1 MGVAPAAEM
10 YLVLASLL
18 ILLSLALL
26 ERAFLHRRRQRIPI
40 CIHVNGTRGKS
51 TVTRL
56 IAAGLRAGGYRV
68 VAKTTGTEPRI
79 ILEDG
84 SEVTVKRR
92 GRATIREQ
100 MRVVS
105 LAARRNVDAVVLECM
120 AVHPELQ
127 WVAEH
132 RIVQSTIGVI
142 TNVREDHMEVF
153 AAGTDAAAKALSH
166 TIPTRGVLITT
177 ESRYSELFQERAR
190 RQGTRVIRVS
200 AGPDVDA
207 VVPPDPHAFAENYAI
222 SLALCEELGVDRGT
236 ALRGMLSMREDVGAL
251 RVHASALNGSPVTF
265 VNAFSVNDTD
275 SLAIVWKE
283 LVTNPLVKPPIVV
296 ILNGREDRPL
306 RSQAFG
312 RAVVQ
317 HVRPDRILLVGRAW
331 RFVQREAMRSGYP
344 VERISHLSD
353 LSDET
358 LQSSLERHV
367 QAGSTI
373 VGLGNYYGWGM
384 KIAALFSERA
394 RHVC

>member
-1 MGVAPAAEM
+1 M
-10 YLVLASLL
+10 
-18 ILLSLALL
+18 
-26 ERAFLHRRRQRIPI
+26 
-40 CIHVNGTRGKS
+40 
-51 TVTRL
+51 TRL

-100 MRVVS
+100 MRAVS

-153 AAGTDAAAKALSH
+153 ASGTDAAAKALSH

-177 ESRYSELFQERAR
+177 ESRYSEFFQERAG

>member
-1 MGVAPAAEM
+1 
-10 YLVLASLL
+10 
-18 ILLSLALL
+18 
-26 ERAFLHRRRQRIPI
+26 
-40 CIHVNGTRGKS
+40 
-51 TVTRL
+51 
-56 IAAGLRAGGYRV
+56 
-68 VAKTTGTEPRI
+68 
-79 ILEDG
+79 
-84 SEVTVKRR
+84 
-92 GRATIREQ
+92 
-100 MRVVS
+100 
-105 LAARRNVDAVVLECM
+105 
-120 AVHPELQ
+120 
-127 WVAEH
+127 
-132 RIVQSTIGVI
+132 
-142 TNVREDHMEVF
+142 MEVF
-153 AAGTDAAAKALSH
+153 ASGTDAAAKALSH

-177 ESRYSELFQERAR
+177 ESRYSEFFQERAG

-312 RAVVQ
+312 RAVVK

>member
-1 MGVAPAAEM
+1 M

-26 ERAFLHRRRQRIPI
+26 EAAFLHRRRQRIPI
-40 CIHVNGTRGKS
+40 CIQVNGTRGKS

-68 VAKTTGTEPRI
+68 IAKTTGTLPRL

-84 SEVTVKRR
+84 SEVEVRRR

-132 RIVQSTIGVI
+132 RMVRSTIGVI

-153 AAGTDAAAKALSH
+153 GSGTDAAAKALSH
-166 TIPTRGVLITT
+166 TIPTGGVLITT
-177 ESRYSELFQERAR
+177 ESKYSELFEERAR
-190 RQGTRVIRVS
+190 RQGTRMVRAS

-207 VVPPDPHAFAENYAI
+207 LAPPEPHAFAENYEI
-222 SLALCEELGVDRGT
+222 SLAVCEELGVDRGT

-251 RVHASALNGSPVTF
+251 RVHASALNGSPVIF
-265 VNAFSVNDTD
+265 VNAFSVNDTE
-275 SLAIVWKE
+275 SLAIVWKG
-283 LVTNPLVKPPIVV
+283 LATNPLVKPPIVA
-296 ILNGREDRPL
+296 ILSGREDRPL

-317 HVRPDRILLVGRAW
+317 HVRPERILLVGRAW
-331 RFVQREAMRSGYP
+331 RFVRREAIRNGYP
-344 VERISHLSD
+344 AERIAYLPGRS
-353 LSDET
+353 EAT
-358 LQSSLERHV
+358 LQSHLGRHV

-373 VGLGNYYGWGM
+373 IGMGNYYGWGM
-384 KIAALFSERA
+384 KISALFSERA